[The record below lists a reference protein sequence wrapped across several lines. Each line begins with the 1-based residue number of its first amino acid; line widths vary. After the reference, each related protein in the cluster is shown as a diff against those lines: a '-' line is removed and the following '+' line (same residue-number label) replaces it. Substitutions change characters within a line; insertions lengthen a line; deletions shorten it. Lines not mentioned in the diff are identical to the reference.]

1 MTRLG
6 LGLGL
11 DRIRNKSS
19 AVAPVPPTFSQNIT
33 ALFGANLLSYL
44 KLDETS
50 GATAADASGNSRTGA
65 YNNVTLNNTALPTAL
80 TGNAPLWDNADIEYV
95 NWYTA
100 SLAAAFSGAAG
111 TLAGFAK
118 VYDANVWT
126 DATSRYFAFIRAD
139 ANNII
144 YAGRTAT
151 NNQVR
156 FQYTA
161 TTNKFVQATS
171 LNGSLGWFFWALTWD
186 INAGVSGEVKAYLN
200 GAQVGTTQTSLGT
213 WAGAPAS
220 TTTLIG
226 NSTQGNANNGVKG
239 WQGHVFLLNRAA
251 TAAEIL
257 QVNTWAGT

>member
-1 MTRLG
+1 MFTLRRPPIWLPTG
-6 LGLGL
+6 AGGGV
-11 DRIRNKSS
+11 S
-19 AVAPVPPTFSQNIT
+19 VPFDQFVIATFGS
-33 ALFGANLLSYL
+33 NLLSYL

-50 GATAADASGNSRTGA
+50 GTVAADASGNSRTGA
-65 YNNVTLNNTALPTAL
+65 YTGVTLNNTALPPNL
-80 TGNAPLWDNADIEYV
+80 TGNAPLFDNADTEYV

-126 DATSRYFAFIRAD
+126 DATPRYFVFIRAD

-144 YAGRTAT
+144 YVGRTAT

-161 TTNKFVQATS
+161 TTNKFVTDVS
-171 LNGSLGWFFWALTWD
+171 LNGSLSWFMWAITWD
-186 INAGVSGEVKAYLN
+186 KNAGTSGEVKAFLN

-220 TTTLIG
+220 TFTLIG
-226 NSTQGNANNGVKG
+226 NSTQANANNGMKG
-239 WQGHVFLLNRAA
+239 WLGHVFLLNRAA
-251 TAAEIL
+251 TPTELA
-257 QVNTWAGT
+257 QVNTSAGT